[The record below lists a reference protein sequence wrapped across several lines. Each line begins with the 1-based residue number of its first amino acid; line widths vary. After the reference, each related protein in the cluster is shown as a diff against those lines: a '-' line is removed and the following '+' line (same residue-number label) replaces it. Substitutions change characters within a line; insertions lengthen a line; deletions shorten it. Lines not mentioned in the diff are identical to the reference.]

1 MVLKISLITILFLS
15 LVSFNFASDCDCSKC
30 TASYTNTNGFNCA
43 CPSEVNSDCKCK
55 WFLINE
61 TASECLS
68 CDSRLTDDDYYARVL
83 TKNNEPFCKSLDIT
97 GFPYTKI
104 IKGTH
109 QIVDDCKELG
119 LLELGDECMHQ
130 DTIFN
135 FNEYMDG
142 TNQIVGGDYK
152 TKELHCLYGY
162 YVITDN
168 NGMKI
173 HKCLK
178 QTEKCP
184 TRYRYIDSETKECLY
199 KCPQD
204 KPKITVIDNEDYY
217 ICSKECNYVDGDNI
231 YDKKYSRY
239 SPLDHSIIHYC
250 YKECPKESHYYYED
264 DKICRED
271 CTYKTSGFIL
281 SSDGKCSDDKKLCTI
296 NSFFIRNKS
305 NSGKEYVKCAVDT
318 YNECPCEFKYKY
330 DRDGRIYCT
339 NDNAGISNSQE
350 ITPCSSTSYFNE
362 AVKYQDTNS
371 KYILG
376 CKQYQYIY
384 ENANNLNTCL
394 DNCSQKTY
402 HESLIKNNRCE
413 TTAANTICQN
423 KYYIDTSRGVHSC
436 LSGNSCENEGFPI
449 SNEGENICTETCD
462 NILSLNG
469 EACYTTNKCQDNTKY
484 ITKNGIKQ
492 CFCKNKYY
500 YNRSTNR
507 KNLVCLGEN
516 DQCGNDRPLLINET
530 QECVKFCPF
539 KEFTKK
545 YGKFCLRECPEGF
558 EDKKDECVCSKLNYE
573 DDNGDL
579 ICIDECPPTRSL
591 IANKTLCLSK
601 CNSNFPIYFEGICY
615 SNNDEKPYNGLE
627 QKTIVKNSNNEF
639 EKKIEDYYGQFSDYI
654 YYCKGVWYE
663 YKENGKYIYDCK
675 ENEEK
680 CDTFRNSYKYYIYP
694 MRQCVKD
701 CSTTDFKFQFNNNC
715 YSSCDVANSH
725 LYTNNEA
732 NNGKKIISST
742 DNIYNCI
749 CKGYWKYNDNNEI
762 ECVKIEN
769 NKICEDDSYLLII
782 ATNECYKGTKCRKE
796 HPKLFNGRCHD
807 DCPENSND
815 LQGGENTCN
824 CIYYWYEDA
833 DVTIDK
839 IKCLPPNE
847 KCPDDYPYLIVS
859 ERKCIKKEDIQKL
872 TKKYLFNKNIYY
884 NGCPANSMSDS
895 TNEFLCVCNP
905 ALGYWYKD
913 ETIDPVFFSCSLKGC
928 PEGYILADKKT
939 KECAKECG
947 FYTYN
952 KVCYKECPE
961 MTKPIDNPVKICE
974 LETKSN
980 DIEKVKE
987 KITNSSVIVDLYY
1000 STDLEKDSEGII
1012 EVTDGDDSYM
1022 VEYYGLN
1029 PSKDYYKSKHNND
1042 KESLSSS
1049 LSYIDLSEC
1058 INNLYKDNG
1067 MNSTDDIIVVKF
1079 DKIITPKE
1087 YLINPVEYKFFHPVS
1102 GKELDMSACYNK
1114 KIKISYPF
1122 SKILENY
1129 ANNLKKLRNLETFK
1143 LDIESEDINS
1153 LIEKYNIAKK
1163 IHGEYPEI
1171 DIFNSGDYI
1180 YTNYC
1185 SSIQIN
1191 GTDIVIEDRI
1201 NSLYPHYALC
1211 EQNCTY
1217 NHTDYTEER
1226 VYCDCTLKTEFD
1238 LKRDHPENVVINENA
1253 INLSEHGPTNFPVIK
1268 CIAVWKD
1275 FKRILQT
1282 IPFYYHI
1289 AIFVVEII
1297 LLILTLTLGLKAM
1310 NRYFENRICNL
1321 NNVEEDNMIIE
1332 INEKKKIKNKK
1343 QKSGYIKT
1351 TDRNLENPPKKNN
1364 IKNIDKVGNDDK
1376 NEVQFIPDEFI
1387 FLYFDNKDKG
1397 VRKKV
1402 QRNFI
1407 PFEVNQN
1414 TKVLLQKIKGVDYTN
1429 VTATGPFK
1437 SNQNIVEI
1445 EDPNPEELITV
1456 SEKNSANKVNQ
1467 EAIYKKKEPKTYFI
1481 NDNDE
1486 LVEDKKYDVEIDDLT
1501 CFDKFKIEQRLLRK
1515 EYDIAQYKQEN
1526 GFLFLMLAEILDK
1539 IYIVNIILFRQD
1551 YDIIYI
1557 NLSIYLLY
1565 HVFLVNIIAMF
1576 FDIKTI
1582 QKIWSN
1588 KNYPGFG
1595 LYLGYGL
1602 ASIMICWIVYII
1614 LTCLMTNKG
1623 KYNEIL
1629 DIKKSKKKDNKM
1641 KLVEKKYASMKRKT
1655 KIKIALYS
1663 VIQFIFIIFFTIYS
1677 VTLCAIFYGTMN
1689 KIYLTYAIALIEVL
1703 AIKILYGLVL
1713 SILRQVSL
1721 TKEKK
1726 GLYNVVLFMD
1736 NYIV

>member
-1 MVLKISLITILFLS
+1 MVLKISLITIIFLS

-30 TASYTNTNGFNCA
+30 NASKTDTNEFNCA

-68 CDSRLTDDDYYARVL
+68 CDSKLSNDDYYARVL
-83 TKNNEPFCKSLDIT
+83 TKDNEPFCKSLDIT

-130 DTIFN
+130 NAIFL

-142 TNQIVGGDYK
+142 SNQIVAGDYK
-152 TKELHCLYGY
+152 TKELHCMYGY

-178 QTEKCP
+178 ESESCP
-184 TRYRYIDSETKECLY
+184 TYYNYIDSETKECLY
-199 KCPQD
+199 KCPKD
-204 KPKITVIDNEDYY
+204 KPKLTKIEKNSKTYY
-217 ICSKECNYVDGDNI
+217 ICSKNCDYSEGDTK
-231 YDKKYSRY
+231 YDKEYTMKSA
-239 SPLDHSIIHYC
+239 LDTSILIEFC
-250 YKECPKESHYYYED
+250 YAICPEESHYYYEN
-264 DKICRED
+264 DKKCREKCNTND
-271 CTYKTSGFIL
+271 FFLSGG
-281 SSDGKCSDDKKLCTI
+281 DGKCLSEKNLCTI
-296 NSFFIRNKS
+296 NSYFIIDK
-305 NSGKEYVKCAVDT
+305 KVDLVKCAVET
-318 YNECPCEFKYKY
+318 FNECPSEFPTKTEIS
-330 DRDGRIYCT
+330 GRIYCSNNVDRFPPCT
-339 NDNAGISNSQE
+339 N
-350 ITPCSSTSYFNE
+350 YFNKNN
-362 AVKYQDTNS
+362 VCDSGCNQF
-371 KYILG
+371 ILESANKE
-376 CKQYQYIY
+376 CKTSCTYYDP
-384 ENANNLNTCL
+384 NN
-394 DNCSQKTY
+394 
-402 HESLIKNNRCE
+402 NNRCAN
-413 TTAANTICQN
+413 AAIKCPNYFYN
-423 KYYIDTSRGVHSC
+423 DESRGVLTC
-436 LSGNSCENEGFPI
+436 IDANKCENQGYPYFIYSTSEKKCSDICEG
-449 SNEGENICTETCD
+449 T
-462 NILSLNG
+462 LSLNG
-469 EACYTTNKCQDNTKY
+469 QTCYGSNYECPHSDNLKN
-484 ITKNGIKQ
+484 IVKNGIRQ
-492 CFCKNKYY
+492 CFCEFQYY
-500 YNRSTNR
+500 YINSTNR
-507 KNLVCLGEN
+507 EKLFCLGEN
-516 DQCGNDRPLLINET
+516 DKCKSDFNKPLLVNET

-601 CNSNFPIYFEGICY
+601 CNNNFPIYFEGICY
-615 SNNDEKPYNGLE
+615 SDQDTIPHDGLEKKTIDKDSNDE
-627 QKTIVKNSNNEF
+627 F
-639 EKKIEDYYGQFSDYI
+639 ERKIKDYYGQFSDDI

-663 YKENGKYIYDCK
+663 YKENGEYTYDCK
-675 ENEEK
+675 KNEEK

-749 CKGYWKYNDNNEI
+749 CQGYWKYNDNNEI

-824 CIYYWYEDA
+824 CKYYWYEDA

-1114 KIKISYPF
+1114 KNKNFIS
-1122 SKILENY
+1122 I
-1129 ANNLKKLRNLETFK
+1129 FK
-1143 LDIESEDINS
+1143 
-1153 LIEKYNIAKK
+1153 
-1163 IHGEYPEI
+1163 
-1171 DIFNSGDYI
+1171 
-1180 YTNYC
+1180 
-1185 SSIQIN
+1185 
-1191 GTDIVIEDRI
+1191 
-1201 NSLYPHYALC
+1201 
-1211 EQNCTY
+1211 
-1217 NHTDYTEER
+1217 
-1226 VYCDCTLKTEFD
+1226 
-1238 LKRDHPENVVINENA
+1238 
-1253 INLSEHGPTNFPVIK
+1253 
-1268 CIAVWKD
+1268 
-1275 FKRILQT
+1275 
-1282 IPFYYHI
+1282 
-1289 AIFVVEII
+1289 
-1297 LLILTLTLGLKAM
+1297 
-1310 NRYFENRICNL
+1310 YFE
-1321 NNVEEDNMIIE
+1321 
-1332 INEKKKIKNKK
+1332 
-1343 QKSGYIKT
+1343 
-1351 TDRNLENPPKKNN
+1351 
-1364 IKNIDKVGNDDK
+1364 
-1376 NEVQFIPDEFI
+1376 
-1387 FLYFDNKDKG
+1387 
-1397 VRKKV
+1397 
-1402 QRNFI
+1402 
-1407 PFEVNQN
+1407 
-1414 TKVLLQKIKGVDYTN
+1414 
-1429 VTATGPFK
+1429 
-1437 SNQNIVEI
+1437 
-1445 EDPNPEELITV
+1445 
-1456 SEKNSANKVNQ
+1456 
-1467 EAIYKKKEPKTYFI
+1467 
-1481 NDNDE
+1481 
-1486 LVEDKKYDVEIDDLT
+1486 
-1501 CFDKFKIEQRLLRK
+1501 
-1515 EYDIAQYKQEN
+1515 
-1526 GFLFLMLAEILDK
+1526 
-1539 IYIVNIILFRQD
+1539 
-1551 YDIIYI
+1551 
-1557 NLSIYLLY
+1557 
-1565 HVFLVNIIAMF
+1565 
-1576 FDIKTI
+1576 
-1582 QKIWSN
+1582 
-1588 KNYPGFG
+1588 
-1595 LYLGYGL
+1595 
-1602 ASIMICWIVYII
+1602 
-1614 LTCLMTNKG
+1614 
-1623 KYNEIL
+1623 
-1629 DIKKSKKKDNKM
+1629 
-1641 KLVEKKYASMKRKT
+1641 KL
-1655 KIKIALYS
+1655 
-1663 VIQFIFIIFFTIYS
+1663 
-1677 VTLCAIFYGTMN
+1677 
-1689 KIYLTYAIALIEVL
+1689 
-1703 AIKILYGLVL
+1703 
-1713 SILRQVSL
+1713 
-1721 TKEKK
+1721 
-1726 GLYNVVLFMD
+1726 
-1736 NYIV
+1736 